1 MADTLPF
8 LMADASRL
16 FRRAFETRIRA
27 YGITGPHWRMQA
39 VLVRNPGA
47 TQAAVAEMLEV
58 EPITLSRIVDRL
70 TEAGLVVRRP
80 VEGDRRANALE
91 LTDKAEPLLA
101 QMRETVEALTAETL
115 EGFSATETADF
126 TNFVARFRCNLT
138 PLGDQPQ

>member
-27 YGITGPHWRMQA
+27 YGITGPQWRMLA
-39 VLVRNPGA
+39 VLVRHPGA

-58 EPITLSRIVDRL
+58 EPITLSRMVDRL

-115 EGFSATETADF
+115 EGFSTTETTDF
-126 TNFVARFRCNLT
+126 TAFVARFRCNLT
-138 PLGDQPQ
+138 RLGDQPQ